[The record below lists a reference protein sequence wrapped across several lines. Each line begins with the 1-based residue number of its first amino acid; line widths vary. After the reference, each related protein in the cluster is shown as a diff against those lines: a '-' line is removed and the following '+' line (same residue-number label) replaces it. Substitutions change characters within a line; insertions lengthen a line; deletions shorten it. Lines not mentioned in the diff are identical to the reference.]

1 MIRLELSEA
10 EAITLRDVLES
21 YVSDLRMEIAGT
33 EEMGL
38 REALKAREA
47 VLNGLVERLSAGLT
61 RRP

>member
-10 EAITLRDVLES
+10 EAATLRDVLES

>member
-10 EAITLRDVLES
+10 EAATLRDVLES

-47 VLNGLVERLSAGLT
+47 GLNGLIERLSAGLT

>member
-10 EAITLRDVLES
+10 EAATLRDVLES

-47 VLNGLVERLSAGLT
+47 VLNGLIERLSAGLT